1 MLYFNRSELINNSND
16 IKTGLFFYIIFFD
29 IKISSFHNSFHLSLA
44 NKIFGVPPLISR
56 ASFYLHKDD
65 AFLILSNDINFMMT
79 KSPIAHKD
87 MKPFSLQVSTSFIF
101 ACLAQLV
108 VSCHFA
114 IVMLM

>member
-1 MLYFNRSELINNSND
+1 MLYFNRPTLVDNSNN
-16 IKTGLFFYIIFFD
+16 IKTGFFFYIIFFD
-29 IKISSFHNSFHLSLA
+29 IKIGCLHNPFHLRFT

-56 ASFYLHKDD
+56 ASFDFHKDD